1 MSALTPGDERITPV
15 SSSHARTRRV
25 AAIGIVAVGAVVIGA
40 ALGAFLLDGR
50 GGGIGTAGSYV
61 PEDAALYVELRLEPS
76 GEQDA
81 ALREL
86 LGRFPPIE
94 GVDLSRPLTDSLTA
108 RLDALLVAEGAGV
121 TWTNDIAPWFDGR
134 VAIAITRGDMVTP
147 DSDATPAPSEVPG
160 VVMLGVTDRA
170 AAEGAIGR
178 ILDEVEPRPE
188 FSDSQHGAFT
198 IREST
203 TGAYALTDDQ
213 LLLGATADA
222 IRGALDAHESGSSLA
237 QSEDV
242 ASFTAGLPGDWLAFG
257 VYDLSGVMADGLAYL
272 GTESPEVAGSF
283 EGLLGDLPTRMAFSV
298 SASGKGLVMDA
309 ISDLPSGPFTPEN
322 ADRGLADEVPG
333 DALYYAEA
341 GNVGPALA
349 ALIDALKSTMASDPE
364 VAEQIRRA
372 ELALGAD
379 LGELV
384 SWIGDGAIAVGW
396 DGTQP
401 YGGLVLVPT
410 DVAVAEQRLGQLGA
424 FAELAALDPA
434 SGVSVTEA
442 EVGSVTVTTIRWE
455 TAQEG
460 DASFAAPSG
469 LVLEYVV
476 TDERAIVGVGESF
489 VRRVLELDA
498 SESLASQP
506 RYSEA
511 IGDLGGSTNAAVTW
525 LDLAGTREAMESAL
539 RPMLSMFGAPYD
551 SDVRPW
557 LLPLDRAVSVSRVD
571 GERLETRAMLIVE

>member
-25 AAIGIVAVGAVVIGA
+25 AAIGIVAVGAVAIGA

-50 GGGIGTAGSYV
+50 GGGVGAAGSYV
-61 PEDAALYVELRLEPS
+61 PEDAALYLELRLEPS

-86 LGRFPPIE
+86 MGRFPPIE

-108 RLDALLVAEGAGV
+108 HLDDLLAAEGAGV
-121 TWTNDIAPWFDGR
+121 TWTNDVAPWFDGR
-134 VAIAITRGDMVTP
+134 VAIAITRDAMVTP
-147 DSDATPAPSEVPG
+147 GSDATPAPGGVPG

-170 AAEGAIGR
+170 AAEGAIDR
-178 ILDEVEPRPE
+178 ILDEVEPRAE
-188 FSDSQHGAFT
+188 LSDSQHGAFT

-203 TGAYALTDDQ
+203 AGAYALTDDQ

-222 IRGALDAHESGSSLA
+222 IRGALDAHESGSTLA

-242 ASFTAGLPGDWLAFG
+242 ASYTAALPSDWLAFG
-257 VYDLSGVMADGLAYL
+257 VYDLSGVMA
-272 GTESPEVAGSF
+272 ESPEVAGSF
-283 EGLLGDLPTRMAFSV
+283 EALLGYLPTRMAFSV
-298 SASGKGLVMDA
+298 SASPQGLVMDA
-309 ISDLPSGPFTPEN
+309 ISDLPSGPFAPEN
-322 ADRGLADEVPG
+322 ADRGLAAEVPG

-341 GNVGPALA
+341 GNAGPALA
-349 ALIDALKSTMASDPE
+349 ALIDALRSTMASDPA

-460 DASFAAPSG
+460 DPSFAAPSG
-469 LVLEYVV
+469 LVVEYGV

-525 LDLAGTREAMESAL
+525 LDLAGTREAIESAL
-539 RPMLSMFGAPYD
+539 GPMLSMFGAPYD